1 MARLASP
8 PKDIR
13 TESQVSPT
21 EGPPIADLERQRRL
35 ARERAKMKAA
45 SRTAAKRQQAAER
58 IAAAAE
64 ELSSGVAQANAAA
77 DQLNKAME
85 QISSGATEASAACQ
99 ENQA

>member
-8 PKDIR
+8 PETVR
-13 TESQVSPT
+13 AQSQVFLT
-21 EGPPIADLERQRRL
+21 EGPPVADLEKQRRL

-77 DQLNKAME
+77 DQPA
-85 QISSGATEASAACQ
+85 
-99 ENQA
+99 